1 MNKQYLTFCK
11 LAILFTLMLSVITGT
26 ACTRQEA
33 SNTQNNTNMENDTIK
48 LTVEGGKTFTATLAD
63 NTSAQALKNLLSK
76 GDVTVKMEDYGNME
90 KVGSLGTN
98 LPRNDKPVTTG
109 PGDLILY
116 QGKYFVIYYGNNSWN
131 LTRLGKISNVTGSEL
146 KSALGEGDV
155 SVTISLDR

>member
-1 MNKQYLTFCK
+1 MNKQYLTLCR
-11 LAILFTLMLSVITGT
+11 LATLFTLMLSALTGT

-90 KVGSLGTN
+90 KVGPLGTN

-109 PGDLILY
+109 SGDLILY
-116 QGKYFVIYYGNNSWN
+116 QGKYFVIYYGNNSWS
-131 LTRLGKISNVTGSEL
+131 LTRLGKICNVTGTEL